1 LKLLQTLI
9 LEREKMDFIKRLTLV
24 IIWVL
29 LLNGIST
36 EAQGQTLSSRTL
48 IVGTKEV
55 PPFAMKNNEGT
66 WTGFSID
73 LWRQIATELN
83 LPFEFRELDLQGL
96 LDGVADGSLDI
107 AVAAMSITAE
117 REQICDF
124 SHPYYVTGL
133 GIAIAPKHKTPWL
146 VVLKKLFTSH
156 YLKVVSGLCVLLL
169 ALGTLIWWFEHKR
182 NPEQFG
188 GGTAAGIGSGFWWSA
203 VTMTTVGY
211 GDKVPITLRGRVVA
225 FIWMLIAIIIVSA
238 FTATIT
244 TTLTVAHLDV
254 PVKGPQ
260 DLSKVHVGAIS
271 DTTGETYLRDNGI
284 SFTSYQTVSE
294 GLRAI
299 KEGSIEALV
308 YDAPILRYLIHQ
320 EFQGDLE
327 VLPHT
332 FYREDYG
339 IALSKS
345 SSLREPIN
353 RVLLEKIH
361 GREWQD
367 ILQQYLGGSFD
378 LNTPPMPQ

>member
-1 LKLLQTLI
+1 MGFL
-9 LEREKMDFIKRLTLV
+9 KRLAGVITLLM
-24 IIWVL
+24 VL
-29 LLNGIST
+29 GGIQA

-73 LWRQIATELN
+73 LWRQIAAELN

-117 REQICDF
+117 REEICDF

>member
-1 LKLLQTLI
+1 MGYL
-9 LEREKMDFIKRLTLV
+9 KRLVGVITLL
-24 IIWVL
+24 IIL
-29 LLNGIST
+29 GGIHI
-36 EAQGQTLSSRTL
+36 EVQGQTLPSRTL
-48 IVGTKEV
+48 IVGTKET
-55 PPFAMKNNEGT
+55 PPFAMKNSEGA
-66 WTGFSID
+66 WTGVSID
-73 LWRQIATELN
+73 LWHQIASELN

-96 LDGVADGSLDI
+96 IDGVADGSLDI
-107 AVAAMSITAE
+107 AIAALSITAE
-117 REQICDF
+117 REEICDF

-133 GIAIAPKHKTPWL
+133 GIAIAPKHRSPWL
-146 VVLKKLFTSH
+146 VVLKKIFSRY
-156 YLKVVSGLCVLLL
+156 YLKVVIGLCVLLL

-211 GDKVPITLRGRVVA
+211 GDKAPVTFGGRAIA
-225 FIWMLIAIIIVSA
+225 FIWMLIAIIIVSV

-244 TTLTVAHLDV
+244 STLTVAHLDV

-260 DLSKVHVGAIS
+260 DLHRVHVAAIA
-271 DTTGETYLRDNGI
+271 DTTGESYLRDNRI
-284 SFTSYQTVSE
+284 SYTSYKTVSE

-299 KEGSIEALV
+299 MEGSIQALV
-308 YDAPILRYLIHQ
+308 YDAPILRYLIHH
-320 EFQGDLE
+320 EFKGGLD

-332 FYREDYG
+332 FHREDYG
-339 IALSKS
+339 IALPKS

-367 ILQQYLGGSFD
+367 NLHQYLGGSFD
-378 LNTPPMPQ
+378 LNTSRIHQ